1 MGSSNT
7 AGLHVH
13 KHVMRRDLL
22 LAAGAVLAPAR
33 AVAES
38 PPLALGVGPHLFVD
52 DYLIE
57 RSEGLER
64 EVQRPEKHP
73 EPVLTS
79 SRFGTTQP
87 YLSVLR
93 EGSRFRLWYNH
104 GPAIWHAESGDGV
117 RWEDPRVA
125 WNVRRGYGCSLVD
138 DGPRAKDPA
147 RRYRLAN
154 WQSTPE
160 LDDGPKDDGG
170 LYVGF
175 SPNGFDWKAWEGNPV
190 LRTWPEGYDVPS
202 RHGVGD
208 TADVFYDPIR
218 RRYSAAVKVH
228 GMPGEFPHAPKSG
241 RFSRR
246 LVGMTT
252 SDDFLHWSRPER
264 ICVPDD
270 RDEGKLEFYGMGG
283 VHARGALLVGLVRVL
298 RDDLPCDPGGP
309 TDGIGYTAL
318 AFSRD
323 GRTWLRTREPFLD
336 RSLTPGAWDHAM
348 AWGSAAVPVGDEL
361 LLYYGGYA
369 RGHKIAPDRERQI
382 GLARLRRDR
391 YVALRAAAE
400 GRLLTRPFRLGEAAG
415 LTLNADARGGHIRTR
430 LTTPEGKPVTG
441 FDWHDATPIATDGL
455 ARQVR
460 FRRSLHS
467 LAGRVV
473 RVEMRLSNAALYG
486 FDLTQ
491 ELPGRL

>member
-1 MGSSNT
+1 MT
-7 AGLHVH
+7 
-13 KHVMRRDLL
+13 RRDLL
-22 LAAGAVLAPAR
+22 LSAGAASLPGATAT
-33 AVAES
+33 EG
-38 PPLALGVGPHLFVD
+38 PPLALGAGPHLLVD
-52 DYLIE
+52 DHFIE
-57 RSEGLER
+57 RREGLER
-64 EVQRPEKHP
+64 EVQQPRKVP

-79 SRFGTTQP
+79 ARFGTTQP

-93 EGSRFRLWYNH
+93 DGSGFRLWYNH
-104 GPAIWHAESGDGV
+104 GPAIWHAESTDGV
-117 RWEDPRVA
+117 RWENPRVA
-125 WNVRRGYGCSLVD
+125 WNVRRGYGCSLID
-138 DGPRAKDPA
+138 DGPGAEEPA
-147 RRYRLAN
+147 RRYKLAN

-160 LDDGPKDDGG
+160 LDDGPRDDGG

-175 SPNGFDWKAWEGNPV
+175 SADGFDWRAWEGNPV
-190 LRTWPEGYDVPS
+190 LRTWPDGYDVPA

-246 LVGMTT
+246 LVGITT

-283 VHARGALLVGLVRVL
+283 IHARGSLLVGLVRVL

-309 TDGIGYTAL
+309 PDGIGYTAL

-336 RSLTPGAWDHAM
+336 RSPTPGSWDHAM

-382 GLARLRRDR
+382 GLARLHRDR
-391 YVALRAAAE
+391 YVALRAKAE
-400 GRLLTRPFRLGEAAG
+400 GLLVTRPFRLTEAAA
-415 LTLNADARGGHIRTR
+415 LTLNADARGGQVHARF
-430 LTTPEGKPVTG
+430 TTPEGKPLAG
-441 FDWHDATPIATDGL
+441 FDWGGAPPAAADGL
-455 ARQVR
+455 ALPVR
-460 FRRSLHS
+460 FRRSLRP
-467 LAGRVV
+467 LAGRTV
-473 RVEMRLSNAALYG
+473 RMELRLSNASLFG
-486 FDLTQ
+486 FDFTQ
-491 ELPGRL
+491 ELRGRL